1 MLGETTSI
9 RKRVNGGT
17 LGLAEV
23 QKLTRTLRP
32 ILEINHG

>member
-23 QKLTRTLRP
+23 RAITIKARAA
-32 ILEINHG
+32 LEANHG